1 MAFDNLT
8 EKLQSAFKKL
18 RGKGKITPADLKE
31 GMREIKL
38 ALLEAD
44 VNFKVV
50 KEFISTVTERA
61 SGADVMESLT
71 PGQQIVKIVNEELVN
86 LMGVENSK
94 INLSNN
100 PPSVIMMTGLQGAG
114 KTTAS
119 GKLAKMF
126 KDKGRRPLLVACD
139 VYRPAAIQQLQ
150 VVGGKVDVPVFT
162 IEGNKKPVD
171 ISTKAIEHAK
181 KYGNDIVIIDTAGRL
196 HIDEELMDEL
206 RNIKNSI
213 NVHETLLVVDAMT
226 GQDATQVADTFNRQ
240 LEIDGVILS
249 KLDGDA
255 RGGAALSVRCVTQK
269 PIKFVSTGEKFDDFE
284 PFYPDRMASRI
295 LGMGDVLSLIEKAEQ
310 MYDENQAKEL
320 EEKLRKQQFDLED
333 FLNQMQQVKK
343 MGPIKNLLGMMPGV
357 DAKALE
363 NADID
368 ERKLDRVEA
377 IIKSMTKKERANPS
391 IINSSRKRRI
401 ADGSG
406 TNVAQVNAL
415 LKQFEQMQKMFKQLN
430 SKGTK
435 KMMKKFKNGP
445 RGMNFPFA

>member
-18 RGKGKITPADLKE
+18 RGKGKITAADLKE
-31 GMREIKL
+31 GMREIKF

-50 KEFISTVTERA
+50 KEFIATVTERA
-61 SGADVMESLT
+61 SGADVLESLT

-114 KTTAS
+114 KTTTA

-126 KDKGRRPLLVACD
+126 KGKGRRPLLVACD

-162 IEGNKKPVD
+162 IDGNKNPVD
-171 ISTKAIEHAK
+171 ISKKAIEHAK

-206 RNIKNSI
+206 RNIKSSI
-213 NVHETLLVVDAMT
+213 NINETLLVVDAMT
-226 GQDATQVADTFNRQ
+226 GQDATQVADTFNKQ

-269 PIKFVSTGEKFDDFE
+269 PIKFVCTGEKFDDFE

-310 MYDENQAKEL
+310 MFDEKQALEL
-320 EEKLRKQQFDLED
+320 EEKMRKQQFDLDD
-333 FLNQMQQVKK
+333 FLTQMQQVKK

-357 DAKALE
+357 DTKALE

-377 IIKSMTKKERANPS
+377 IIKSMTKKERSNPS

-401 ADGSG
+401 AEGSG
-406 TNVAQVNAL
+406 TNIAQVNAL

-430 SKGTK
+430 SKGAK
-435 KMMKKFKNGP
+435 KMMKKFQGGP
-445 RGMNFPFA
+445 KGMKFPFA

>member
-8 EKLQSAFKKL
+8 EKLQNAFKKL

-31 GMREIKL
+31 GMREIKF

-114 KTTAS
+114 KTTTA
-119 GKLAKMF
+119 GKLVKMF

-162 IEGNKKPVD
+162 IDGNKNPVD
-171 ISTKAIEHAK
+171 ISKKAIEHAK
-181 KYGNDIVIIDTAGRL
+181 KYGNDIVVIDTAGRL
-196 HIDEELMDEL
+196 HIDEELMNEL

-213 NVHETLLVVDAMT
+213 TVHETLLVVDAMT
-226 GQDATQVADTFNRQ
+226 GQDATQVADTFNQQ

-255 RGGAALSVRCVTQK
+255 RGGAALSVRCVTHK
-269 PIKFVSTGEKFDDFE
+269 PIKFICTGEKFEDFE

-310 MYDENQAKEL
+310 MFDEKQALEM
-320 EEKLRKQQFDLED
+320 EEKLRKQQFNLDD
-333 FLNQMQQVKK
+333 FLEQMQQVKK
-343 MGPIKNLLGMMPGV
+343 MGPIKNLIGMMPGV
-357 DAKALE
+357 DTRALE

-377 IIKSMTKKERANPS
+377 IIKSMTKKERANPA

-406 TNVAQVNAL
+406 TNIAQVNAL
-415 LKQFEQMQKMFKQLN
+415 LKQFEQMQKMLKQLN
-430 SKGTK
+430 SKGAK
-435 KMMKKFKNGP
+435 KMMKRFKGGP
-445 RGMNFPFA
+445 KGMNFPFA

>member
-18 RGKGKITPADLKE
+18 RGKGKITQSDLKE
-31 GMREIKL
+31 GMREIKF

-71 PGQQIVKIVNEELVN
+71 PGQQIVKIVNEELIN

-114 KTTAS
+114 KTTTA

-126 KDKGRRPLLVACD
+126 KSKGRRPLLVACD

-162 IEGNKKPVD
+162 IDGSKNPVD
-171 ISTKAIEHAK
+171 ISKKAIEHAR

-213 NVHETLLVVDAMT
+213 TINETLLVVDAMT
-226 GQDATQVADTFNRQ
+226 GQDATQVADTFNKQ

-269 PIKFVSTGEKFDDFE
+269 PIKFVCTGEKFDDFE

-310 MYDENQAKEL
+310 MFDEKQAMEM
-320 EEKLRKQQFDLED
+320 EEKLRKQQFNLDD
-333 FLNQMQQVKK
+333 FLSQMQQVKK
-343 MGPIKNLLGMMPGV
+343 MGPIKNLLGMMPGI
-357 DAKALE
+357 DSKALE

-377 IIKSMTKKERANPS
+377 IIKSMTKKERSNPS

-401 ADGSG
+401 AEGSG
-406 TNVAQVNAL
+406 TNIAQVNAL

-430 SKGTK
+430 SKGAK
-435 KMMKKFKNGP
+435 KMMKKFKGGP
-445 RGMNFPFA
+445 KGMNFPFA